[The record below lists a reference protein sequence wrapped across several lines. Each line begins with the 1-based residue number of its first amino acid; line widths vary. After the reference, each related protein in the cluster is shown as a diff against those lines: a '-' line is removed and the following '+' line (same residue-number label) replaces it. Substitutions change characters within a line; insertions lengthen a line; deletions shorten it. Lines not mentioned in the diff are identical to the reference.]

1 MHIIKVLKIN
11 DITEFFVPILLEY
24 QIKLALLVEQMQQD
38 EEKCWHRVTMTEHFF
53 SQKLVCL
60 VIGTEESNMLNLCVI
75 STTLHWNTNFHNSFI
90 LFYA

>member
-38 EEKCWHRVTMTEHFF
+38 WTNATRWRK
-53 SQKLVCL
+53 
-60 VIGTEESNMLNLCVI
+60 ML
-75 STTLHWNTNFHNSFI
+75 
-90 LFYA
+90 A